1 VPLHAD
7 DVLLVVNTVT
17 SSAAFREDESWL
29 PLCLPRFNPKG
40 FLYAHVSF
48 VAPEVCLVLLT
59 AQADGFPQL
68 SACRQ
73 QLAAKLQQEGELRSA
88 LLRAVGEPQCAAPRR
103 AADARRPGA
112 ARAPPARRP
121 RAPCAPPR
129 RRRYT
134 VDAPGVPE
142 VRHFV
147 YRVGEQF
154 TAPRVG
160 VHAGAQCPYR
170 DRAAVKQLMRRYQS
184 VHARVHALP
193 KPLREYLQVTDRET
207 IFAWTSAEY
216 ELYVARL
223 GHAPSLTPHTPY
235 PSLSLYRYE
244 LYVAFGPLA
253 SKPVA
258 VAAAHRLLR
267 WLKKEQPSL
276 FLLHPKQVTT

>member
-1 VPLHAD
+1 MPLHAD

-103 AADARRPGA
+103 AADARRPRA
-112 ARAPPARRP
+112 ARAPPACTLRAARAHPARRP

-216 ELYVARL
+216 ELYVA
-223 GHAPSLTPHTPY
+223 
-235 PSLSLYRYE
+235 
-244 LYVAFGPLA
+244 FGPLA

>member
-1 VPLHAD
+1 MRTSHSSRPRSASSSSPPRP
-7 DVLLVVNTVT
+7 TASRSSPPAASSSPRSCSRRASCAPR
-17 SSAAFREDESWL
+17 SSA
-29 PLCLPRFNPKG
+29 P
-40 FLYAHVSF
+40 
-48 VAPEVCLVLLT
+48 
-59 AQADGFPQL
+59 
-68 SACRQ
+68 SA
-73 QLAAKLQQEGELRSA
+73 SHS
-88 LLRAVGEPQCAAPRR
+88 APRR
-103 AADARRPGA
+103 AADARRPRA
-112 ARAPPARRP
+112 ARASPARRP

-223 GHAPSLTPHTPY
+223 GHAPSLTPRTPY
-235 PSLSLYRYE
+235 PPLSLSTGTSSTSPSARSR
-244 LYVAFGPLA
+244 A
-253 SKPVA
+253 S
-258 VAAAHRLLR
+258 
-267 WLKKEQPSL
+267 PS
-276 FLLHPKQVTT
+276 PSRRPTGCSAGSRRSSRACSSCTPSR